1 MRTPPEIAARSVGTL
16 LCPINKLV
24 THNFKSSIM
33 RRSASGTLALHLD
46 HQAACSFFNAYGI
59 FIQFYASDQ
68 SERGLASLSSA
79 LAIN

>member
-16 LCPINKLV
+16 LRPINKLV

-59 FIQFYASDQ
+59 FIQPVVSQ
-68 SERGLASLSSA
+68 RGLASLSSA